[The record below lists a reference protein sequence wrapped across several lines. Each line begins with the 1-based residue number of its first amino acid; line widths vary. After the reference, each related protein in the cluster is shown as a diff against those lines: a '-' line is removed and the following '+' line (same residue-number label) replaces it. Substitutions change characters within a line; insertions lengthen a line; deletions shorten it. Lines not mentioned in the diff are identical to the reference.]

1 MPAVQSFK
9 VATLPATPVA
19 DAIYYVKGPAETK
32 WRVWVTTTAGV
43 AREID
48 AITEAALTTALAL
61 KENVIAAGTIGQYW
75 RGDKTW
81 QNLNKA
87 AVGLGNVDNTADAD
101 KPLSTADIAA
111 LALKANDNA
120 VVHRTGAVNESIDGI
135 KTFASSPLVPNATT
149 AGQAAAY
156 GQVTAGD
163 AALQL
168 QIDNI
173 NTSIATGVDY
183 KGTIDASANP
193 NYPAGSVGDLYIV
206 NVGGRV
212 GGASGK
218 EVENGDWIICKVAS
232 AAGNEA
238 TVGANWNA
246 VQNNLGAATET
257 TVGYSRKAS
266 TAEATAGT
274 SDVGFMTPLKTQQK
288 LDATAV
294 KWDVAQALTAPQQA
308 QARTNIGAAAATS
321 IAGTT
326 GKLAKF
332 TAAGTIGDSIVTE
345 SAGAISVAGVYQSDL
360 AANANLR
367 GLTLLA
373 GGFSRWGV
381 GKAGLESGSDSGSDF
396 VLWSFADGGA
406 FLREPLRISRAT
418 GAATF
423 SGTVAVAT
431 PTAAGHATTKAY
443 VDSIAAGLN
452 WAATEW

>member
-1 MPAVQSFK
+1 MALVQTFK

-32 WRVWVTTTAGV
+32 HRVWVTTTAGV

-48 AITEAALTTALAL
+48 AVTEAALTAALAL
-61 KENVIAAGTIGQYW
+61 KENVIAAGTTAQYW

-81 QNLNKA
+81 QTLNKA
-87 AVGLGNVDNTADAD
+87 AVGLGNVDNTADID
-101 KPLSTADIAA
+101 KPLSNADIAA

-120 VVHRTGAVNESIDGI
+120 VVHLTGNESIAGI
-135 KTFASSPLVPNATT
+135 KTFSSSPLVPNATT

-163 AALQL
+163 AALQT

-173 NTSIATGVDY
+173 NTAIASGLEF
-183 KGTIDASANP
+183 KGTIDASTNP
-193 NYPAGSVGDLYIV
+193 NYPAASVGDVYIV
-206 NVGGRV
+206 NVAGKV
-212 GGASGK
+212 GGASGVD
-218 EVENGDWIICKVAS
+218 VENGDMLICRVAS
-232 AAGNEA
+232 AAGSQA
-238 TVGANWNA
+238 TVGANWNI
-246 VQNNLGAATET
+246 VQSNLGAATET
-257 TVGYSRKAS
+257 TIGYSRKAT

-288 LDATAV
+288 IDATAV
-294 KWDVAQALTAPQQA
+294 KWDVAQSLTAPQQS

-332 TAAGTIGDSIVTE
+332 TASGTIGDSIVTE
-345 SAGAISVAGVYQSDL
+345 TAGAITVAGTLQSDL
-360 AANANLR
+360 APNANLR
-367 GLTLLA
+367 GMNLLN
-373 GGFSRWGV
+373 GGGLSRWGV
-381 GKAGLESGSDSGSDF
+381 GKAGLESGSDAGSDF
-396 VLWSFADGGA
+396 VIWRYNDAGT
-406 FLREPLRISRAT
+406 FLGEAVKIVRST

-423 SGTVAVAT
+423 SGTVSVAT
-431 PTAAGHATTKAY
+431 PTAPGHATTKAY
-443 VDSIAAGLN
+443 VDAIGAGLN

>member
-61 KENVIAAGTIGQYW
+61 KENVIAAGTTGQYW

-120 VVHRTGAVNESIDGI
+120 VVHLTGNESIAGI
-135 KTFASSPLVPNATT
+135 KTFSSSPLVPNATT

-163 AALQL
+163 AALQT

-173 NTSIATGVDY
+173 NTAIASGLEF

-193 NYPAGSVGDLYIV
+193 NYPAASVGDVYIV
-206 NVGGRV
+206 NVAGKV
-212 GGASGK
+212 GGASGVD
-218 EVENGDWIICKVAS
+218 VENGDMLICRVAS
-232 AAGNEA
+232 AAGSQA
-238 TVGANWNA
+238 TVGANWNI
-246 VQNNLGAATET
+246 VQSNLGAATET
-257 TVGYSRKAS
+257 SIGYSRKA
-266 TAEATAGT
+266 TTPEATAGT

-288 LDATAV
+288 IDATAV
-294 KWDVAQALTAPQQA
+294 KWDVAQSLTAPQQT
-308 QARTNIGAAAATS
+308 QARANIGAAAATS

-332 TAAGTIGDSIVTE
+332 TASGTIGDSIVTE
-345 SAGAISVAGVYQSDL
+345 SGASITVAGTLQSDL
-360 AANANLR
+360 APNANLR
-367 GLTLLA
+367 GMNLLN
-373 GGFSRWGV
+373 GGGLSRWGI
-381 GKAGLESGSDSGSDF
+381 GKAGLETGSDAGSDF
-396 VLWSFADGGA
+396 ALWAYGDTGT
-406 FLREPLRISRAT
+406 FLREAFKITRST

-423 SGTVAVAT
+423 LSTVTVGT
-431 PTAAGHATTKAY
+431 PTAPGHATTKAY
-443 VDSIAAGLN
+443 VDAIGAGLN

>member
-61 KENVIAAGTIGQYW
+61 KENVIAAGTTGQYW

-120 VVHRTGAVNESIDGI
+120 VVHLTGNESIAGI
-135 KTFASSPLVPNATT
+135 KTFSSSPVVPNATT

-163 AALQL
+163 AALQT

-173 NTSIATGVDY
+173 NTAIASGLEF
-183 KGTIDASANP
+183 KGTIDASTNP
-193 NYPAGSVGDLYIV
+193 NYPAAAVGDVYIV
-206 NVGGRV
+206 NVAGKV
-212 GGASGK
+212 GGASGVD
-218 EVENGDWIICKVAS
+218 VENGDMLICRVAS
-232 AAGNEA
+232 AAGSQA
-238 TVGANWNA
+238 TVGANWNI
-246 VQNNLGAATET
+246 VQSNLGAATET
-257 TVGYSRKAS
+257 SIGYSRKA
-266 TAEATAGT
+266 TTPEATAGT

-288 LDATAV
+288 IDATAV
-294 KWDVAQALTAPQQA
+294 KWDVAQSLTAPQQT
-308 QARTNIGAAAATS
+308 QARANIGAAAATS

-332 TAAGTIGDSIVTE
+332 TASGTIGDSIVTE
-345 SAGAISVAGVYQSDL
+345 SGASITVAGTLQSDL
-360 AANANLR
+360 APNANLR
-367 GLTLLA
+367 GMNLLN
-373 GGFSRWGV
+373 GGGLSRWGI
-381 GKAGLESGSDSGSDF
+381 GKAGLETGGDAGSDF
-396 VLWSFADGGA
+396 ALWAYGDTGT
-406 FLREPLRISRAT
+406 FLREAFKITRST

-423 SGTVAVAT
+423 LSTVTVGT

-452 WAATEW
+452 WVATEW